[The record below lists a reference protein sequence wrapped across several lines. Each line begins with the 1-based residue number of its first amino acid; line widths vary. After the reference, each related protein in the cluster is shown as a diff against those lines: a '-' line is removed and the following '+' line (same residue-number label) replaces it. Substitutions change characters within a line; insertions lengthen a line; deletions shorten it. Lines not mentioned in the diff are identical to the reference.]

1 MDAAAI
7 HGRRW
12 WTLAVMCLSLM
23 VIGVDN
29 TILNV
34 ALPTLVR
41 DLDATTSQLQWIVDS
56 YTLVFAGL
64 LLTAGSLGD
73 RFGRRR
79 ALAGGLVIFG
89 LGSVASAVA
98 GSADQLILTRAVMG
112 VGGAL
117 IMPATLSIIS
127 NVFTVPAERARA
139 IAVWAGFSAMGIAIG
154 PLSGGWLLE
163 HFWWGSVFMVNIP
176 IVALALL
183 GGRLFVPES
192 RDPAPR
198 GLDPLGAVLSI
209 VGLVALVWAIIEA
222 PVHGWSDPTTLAAFA
237 LAAVVLGAFVAWERH
252 TDHPMLDVRFFA
264 NPRFTAASTGVTM
277 VFFALFGSA
286 FVQTQYLQFVLGYS
300 ALEAGLRVAPI
311 ALVL

>member
-1 MDAAAI
+1 MDAATI
-7 HGRRW
+7 HARRW

-73 RFGRRR
+73 RFGRRK
-79 ALAGGLVIFG
+79 ALRIGLLIFG
-89 LGSVASAVA
+89 AGSVASAVA
-98 GSADQLILTRAVMG
+98 GCADHLVLTRALMG
-112 VGGAL
+112 IGGAL

-176 IVALALL
+176 IVALALI

-192 RDPAPR
+192 RDPSPR
-198 GLDPLGAVLSI
+198 GLDPVGALLSI
-209 VGLVALVWAIIEA
+209 VGLGVLVWAII
-222 PVHGWSDPTTLAAFA
+222 
-237 LAAVVLGAFVAWERH
+237 
-252 TDHPMLDVRFFA
+252 
-264 NPRFTAASTGVTM
+264 
-277 VFFALFGSA
+277 
-286 FVQTQYLQFVLGYS
+286 
-300 ALEAGLRVAPI
+300 
-311 ALVL
+311 